1 MRCAKPSSAKWVGFD
16 SVEIKKG
23 HFYWARAVTSA
34 VVLEQLPMSELWASS
49 PVLCEGIQ
57 QCAIVLGRIRGK
69 ITTGSA
75 NGRCVVHI
83 PKPPMERTWLS

>member
-1 MRCAKPSSAKWVGFD
+1 
-16 SVEIKKG
+16 
-23 HFYWARAVTSA
+23 
-34 VVLEQLPMSELWASS
+34 MSEPWASS

-83 PKPPMERTWLS
+83 PKLPMERTWLS